1 MSLFGSIRM
10 AGNSLRANDIA
21 LQVVGQN
28 IANANTP
35 GYIREELVLKPAVT
49 QKLGGLLLGLGVQVE
64 AVVQKVDRFLE
75 ERLRSAVSDR
85 ASAETLQQ
93 TYSQLEASIGELS
106 DTDLSTSMNGFFSSI
121 SEILNQ
127 PESVIVRNLA
137 VLQGQT
143 LAQDISRMAQRV
155 EDLRT
160 YIDNRIQNMASD
172 INRRIEQ
179 IADLNVKIS
188 EAEGGSVSKSDA
200 VGLRDQRSNALE
212 ELAKLMDIRAI
223 EQPDGTVT
231 VYSSGDFLVYAGMS
245 RSVEVVLDTEN
256 GSNTAEIHISETDA
270 KIEPA
275 SGELHG
281 MIDSRDRV
289 LGGYLDNLDD
299 FAKTLVFEFN
309 KIYSSGQG
317 LSGYTTLTSEYGVDD
332 SSNALSDAGLPFTPQ
347 NGSFQIL
354 VRNKETG
361 LTQTTDILV
370 DLNGA
375 LHDMTLDD
383 LKTALDGIDGISAE
397 IMVDGKLKIDS
408 QSSDSEFAFANDTS
422 GVLAALGLN
431 VFFTGT
437 SAQDININAAI
448 KADPAKFAASRG
460 GIAVDTANAVTLA
473 NFLDYP
479 IQSQNNQTIGDLYS
493 RMTDDIAQDS
503 ATAQSISDGAQ
514 TFESSLRGQQ
524 LAISGVNLDEE
535 AIKMISYQ
543 RAYQA
548 SAKFIAAIAELFEVL
563 VNI

>member
-1 MSLFGSIRM
+1 M

>member
-28 IANANTP
+28 IANANPP

-85 ASAETLQQ
+85 ARAETLQQ

-212 ELAKLMDIRAI
+212 ERAKRMDIRAI
-223 EQPDGTVT
+223 EQPDG
-231 VYSSGDFLVYAGMS
+231 
-245 RSVEVVLDTEN
+245 
-256 GSNTAEIHISETDA
+256 
-270 KIEPA
+270 
-275 SGELHG
+275 
-281 MIDSRDRV
+281 
-289 LGGYLDNLDD
+289 
-299 FAKTLVFEFN
+299 
-309 KIYSSGQG
+309 
-317 LSGYTTLTSEYGVDD
+317 
-332 SSNALSDAGLPFTPQ
+332 
-347 NGSFQIL
+347 
-354 VRNKETG
+354 
-361 LTQTTDILV
+361 
-370 DLNGA
+370 
-375 LHDMTLDD
+375 
-383 LKTALDGIDGISAE
+383 
-397 IMVDGKLKIDS
+397 
-408 QSSDSEFAFANDTS
+408 
-422 GVLAALGLN
+422 
-431 VFFTGT
+431 
-437 SAQDININAAI
+437 
-448 KADPAKFAASRG
+448 
-460 GIAVDTANAVTLA
+460 
-473 NFLDYP
+473 
-479 IQSQNNQTIGDLYS
+479 
-493 RMTDDIAQDS
+493 
-503 ATAQSISDGAQ
+503 
-514 TFESSLRGQQ
+514 
-524 LAISGVNLDEE
+524 
-535 AIKMISYQ
+535 
-543 RAYQA
+543 
-548 SAKFIAAIAELFEVL
+548 
-563 VNI
+563 